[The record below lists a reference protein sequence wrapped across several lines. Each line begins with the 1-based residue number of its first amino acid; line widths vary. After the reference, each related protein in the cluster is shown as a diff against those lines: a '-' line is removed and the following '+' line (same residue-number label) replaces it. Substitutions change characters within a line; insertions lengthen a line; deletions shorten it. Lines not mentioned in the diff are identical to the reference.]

1 MIVGGRIQRSIPAQ
15 QQSFLAFDFG
25 EKRTGVASGTR
36 LTETASPLQ
45 TIHTALVDARFAAI
59 EKILSEWQPDA
70 LVVGIPTHPDGAAH
84 KMTALAQK
92 FARQL
97 HGRFHLPV
105 YEVDERYSSVEAA
118 SRGASRGIT
127 RRAMDLDAQAAAIL
141 LEQFFSEIDI

>member
-1 MIVGGRIQRSIPAQ
+1 MIVASRVQRSIPAQ

-36 LTETASPLQ
+36 LTATATPMQ
-45 TIHTALVDARFAAI
+45 TIHTAIIDARFSAI
-59 EKILSEWQPDA
+59 EKILREWQPDA

-84 KMTALAQK
+84 EMTQRAQR

-105 YEVDERYSSVEAA
+105 HEVDERYSSVEAA
-118 SRGASRGIT
+118 SRGAK
-127 RRAMDLDAQAAAIL
+127 DLDAEAAAII
-141 LEQFFSEIDI
+141 LEQFFSEIEE

>member
-1 MIVGGRIQRSIPAQ
+1 MMALERVHRSIPAQ

-36 LTETASPLQ
+36 LTATVTPMQ
-45 TIHTALVDARFAAI
+45 TIHSAVVDARFAAI
-59 EKILSEWQPDA
+59 EKILKEWQPDA

-84 KMTALAQK
+84 EMTQRAQR

-105 YEVDERYSSVEAA
+105 HEVDERYSSVEAA
-118 SRGASRGIT
+118 SRGAK
-127 RRAMDLDAQAAAIL
+127 DLDSEAAAII
-141 LEQFFSEIDI
+141 LEQFFSEIEDE

>member
-1 MIVGGRIQRSIPAQ
+1 MMALVAIRRTLPPQ

-25 EKRTGVASGTR
+25 EKRTGVASGNR
-36 LTETASPLQ
+36 LTGTATPLQ
-45 TIHTALVDARFAAI
+45 TIHTAVVDERFAAI
-59 EKILSEWQPDA
+59 EKILKDWKPDA

-105 YEVDERYSSVEAA
+105 HEVDERYSSVEAA
-118 SRGASRGIT
+118 SRGAKN
-127 RRAMDLDAQAAAIL
+127 LDAEAAAII
-141 LEQFFSEIDI
+141 LEQFFSEIDMENPS